1 MFVKPFSQYI
11 LSLSLSLF
19 FFGGHVVQKSLNPVL
34 LECLKQRTVTGCL
47 GQNDVKR
54 NPIDV

>member
-11 LSLSLSLF
+11 LSLSLSLSF
-19 FFGGHVVQKSLNPVL
+19 FGHVVQKSLNPVL